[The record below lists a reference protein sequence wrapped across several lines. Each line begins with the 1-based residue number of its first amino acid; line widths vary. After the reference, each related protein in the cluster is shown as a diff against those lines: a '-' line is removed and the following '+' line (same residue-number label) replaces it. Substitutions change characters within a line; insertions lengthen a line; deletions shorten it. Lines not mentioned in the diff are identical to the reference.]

1 MGDVAFVVV
10 TGFRLCGAAD
20 QYEKENQKQLHRC
33 RKSQLSRFHY
43 PQKARTE
50 AEPGLLLTPHGKW
63 IQIPYSDVM
72 PGFGLNASGSRPL
85 ADYFDQ
91 ASWSTGLWP
100 SARGARIRYPVA
112 RPLSADPLLH
122 QSRKGHGCEV
132 SLRV

>member
-85 ADYFDQ
+85 AAYGLE
-91 ASWSTGLWP
+91 STAYGP
-100 SARGARIRYPVA
+100 QSAPT
-112 RPLSADPLLH
+112 SPLLDIM
-122 QSRKGHGCEV
+122 SLTGRKKG
-132 SLRV
+132 L